1 MHILVIL
8 SLVLR
13 VNDLDE
19 ELEEE
24 NADYANEPEEEDPEE
39 EDPEEEDP
47 KEEES
52 NDNAASE
59 EEPLEG
65 FDDTELSK
73 EDKTAVTPP
82 PSRLRGARISIHP
95 QTPMPPLYEAQ
106 VAELLAMDTPPPS
119 PLTPIESLVAARPTR
134 VLYSFVDN
142 TEAEASI
149 TRRHGRTLHDT
160 ERRMMTTVELVNLR
174 VSYKAQTCQRD
185 GEEYEA
191 RNESLEAHN
200 RSLVARI
207 ETIETRMTEIED
219 QFQDTRDYAVSHVMH
234 TQALEARAQ
243 IDTMEDAGSSC

>member
-95 QTPMPPLYEAQ
+95 QTPMPPLYEA
-106 VAELLAMDTPPPS
+106 
-119 PLTPIESLVAARPTR
+119 
-134 VLYSFVDN
+134 
-142 TEAEASI
+142 
-149 TRRHGRTLHDT
+149 
-160 ERRMMTTVELVNLR
+160 
-174 VSYKAQTCQRD
+174 
-185 GEEYEA
+185 